1 MPHLGF
7 FCLVIFILFAVMAA
21 PVWAGGRQE
30 KAKEPAGA
38 QETPSSESGAKVLES
53 GYDNPMIA
61 EETEDKIV
69 AYDYDG
75 NKVTLSKRPERVI
88 VNYTSLVGLWYMAGG
103 EAVGRP
109 DARSTRG
116 IPEEAIDIET
126 TGHVASP
133 NVEKI
138 VALQPDLVI
147 LSGGMDN
154 HRNVK
159 EILDQN
165 GTENILLKYE
175 NYHDF
180 VYTLDLFA
188 RIVGNQEIIQEKVPG
203 IQREVQKVIER
214 YEDEPPF
221 TFLSLFAFTRSVSAE
236 LNRANTAHMA
246 MMLGG
251 ENIAEK
257 GAPERGQ
264 KRITLSME
272 HIVQRDPDVI
282 LVTVMG
288 DLKDVK
294 DKMKEDLTSNQ
305 AWDGIEAVKND
316 RVHYLPAEYFLYKAN
331 ERYPEAFE
339 YLAERIYQQ

>member
-1 MPHLGF
+1 
-7 FCLVIFILFAVMAA
+7 
-21 PVWAGGRQE
+21 
-30 KAKEPAGA
+30 
-38 QETPSSESGAKVLES
+38 
-53 GYDNPMIA
+53 
-61 EETEDKIV
+61 
-69 AYDYDG
+69 
-75 NKVTLSKRPERVI
+75 
-88 VNYTSLVGLWYMAGG
+88 MAGG

-251 ENIAEK
+251 KNIAEK